1 MSACVRSLLHA
12 HQLTTRVVKLQAVLG
27 QILWV
32 SLEELE
38 HDLPH
43 LPLGDVVGGMVFQD
57 RLVQVGPRLLLQSL
71 LILCTPESVRV
82 YPAFGEAP
90 LLVTIDF
97 ITKLLPPQ
105 RDHVA
110 GARLKHG
117 CLSLERSEAVK
128 SQPIS
133 GLNPRGLYS
142 RLGRGSRQAD
152 MANFTLRPSTGYH
165 QIPIEAT
172 TLSGI

>member
-1 MSACVRSLLHA
+1 
-12 HQLTTRVVKLQAVLG
+12 
-27 QILWV
+27 
-32 SLEELE
+32 
-38 HDLPH
+38 
-43 LPLGDVVGGMVFQD
+43 VFQD

-90 LLVTIDF
+90 LLVTMDF

-117 CLSLERSEAVK
+117 CVSLERSEAVK
-128 SQPIS
+128 SQPSS
-133 GLNPRGLYS
+133 GLNSPGLHS
-142 RLGRGSRQAD
+142 RIGSGLMVLPSMYVLGRGCIENA
-152 MANFTLRPSTGYH
+152 TLICWTKLVCSTEENV
-165 QIPIEAT
+165 PRA
-172 TLSGI
+172 S